1 MPLLVALLCLYLDWG
16 DFNLFLV
23 LWNNMILMQVIKE
36 YKWQIT
42 KGTLVAQAI
51 RKYVPCGIIK

>member
-1 MPLLVALLCLYLDWG
+1 
-16 DFNLFLV
+16 
-23 LWNNMILMQVIKE
+23 MQVIKE